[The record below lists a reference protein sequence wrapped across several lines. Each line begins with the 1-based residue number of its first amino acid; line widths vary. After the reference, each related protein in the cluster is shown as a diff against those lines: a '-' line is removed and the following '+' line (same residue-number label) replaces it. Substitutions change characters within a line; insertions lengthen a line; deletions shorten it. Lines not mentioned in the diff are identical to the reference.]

1 MKLYSSWVGKMPIPK
16 PSTSAAQ
23 AKDSTTFVQG
33 KAQPTQFPAKG
44 AAVRTSLVYSGSPED
59 SEEREIRL

>member
-1 MKLYSSWVGKMPIPK
+1 MPIPT

-23 AKDSTTFVQG
+23 AKDSTTFVEG
-33 KAQPTQFPAKG
+33 KAQPTHFPAKE
-44 AAVRTSLVYSGSPED
+44 AAVRTNLIYSGSPED